1 MSEKQ
6 NRLGERRVHLVAQA
20 AAQRRTLARDM
31 EAWRTP
37 LALTDQGLAAL
48 RYIRIHPQWL
58 IGPILLLAVLRPRRV
73 GKWLGSSWVSWRLTR
88 RLLGG

>member
-1 MSEKQ
+1 
-6 NRLGERRVHLVAQA
+6 
-20 AAQRRTLARDM
+20 M